1 MELAEGDSDGEE
13 VCLVAGD
20 LIVQSIPW
28 AALATE
34 QEEMQDDDEMIPT
47 ADTFEKV
54 SAHSR
59 VFAGL
64 YRTALDAEM
73 NTQVFVYR
81 VARYVYWWD
90 VSGRKINEPAIGGG
104 GGWQAKAGGLLDQVA
119 AELLCDSWRRAQSGG
134 HAVNKATRR
143 WGAEAGAGA
152 KPGGGG
158 GGKLVGQAAAGA
170 PLYQPYTPWPV
181 RSLFTVTS

>member
-73 NTQVFVYR
+73 NTQVFVYC

-90 VSGRKINEPAIGGG
+90 VSGRKINEPAIGVEDGR
-104 GGWQAKAGGLLDQVA
+104 QKLEDFLTR
-119 AELLCDSWRRAQSGG
+119 WRQSYFVT
-134 HAVNKATRR
+134 A
-143 WGAEAGAGA
+143 GAEHKAEGTPST
-152 KPGGGG
+152 KPLEDGEQKQEQEPNQAEEEEASSLD
-158 GGKLVGQAAAGA
+158 KLLQVRPSTSPIRHGLYAACS
-170 PLYQPYTPWPV
+170 
-181 RSLFTVTS
+181 R